1 MLFEPKHRVLV
12 IPQGSYYFSCIRAQ
26 FITIKDGIFDSD
38 PEELKD
44 LATGTARLL
53 SAGPR
58 FALARISLDS
68 RLMET

>member
-1 MLFEPKHRVLV
+1 MLFEPKHRVPV
-12 IPQGSYYFSCIRAQ
+12 IPQTSYYSCVRARLV
-26 FITIKDGIFDSD
+26 TNKDGIFDRD

-53 SAGPR
+53 GADPR